1 MTNTDTNIKHK
12 APRPD
17 VRAKYGCIVMDPP
30 TDVLQTGQHGAINH
44 YPLMTMERL
53 KQLPVGELAQENAHL
68 WLWSTN
74 AALEASLDLA
84 RFYGFTPRS
93 LFTWVKPRFGLG
105 NYLRNATEQLIFA
118 TKGKAP
124 VLYKSQP
131 NWGFFPVQDHSHK
144 PEEFF
149 SIVTRVS
156 PGDYLELFARRR
168 PPSVEG
174 KEFSIWADS
183 VDSDISLAEWGFPVP
198 SDAKFADVNKETGDE
213 QS

>member
-1 MTNTDTNIKHK
+1 MTNTNINNN
-12 APRPD
+12 AEASRPD
-17 VRAKYGCIVMDPP
+17 VRGKFGCIVVDPP
-30 TDVLQTGQHGAINH
+30 TDVLQKGSLGAINH
-44 YPLMTMERL
+44 YELLPMERL
-53 KQLPVGELAQENAHL
+53 KQLPVGELAKENAHL

-74 AALEASLDLA
+74 AALEASYELA
-84 RFYGFTPRS
+84 RAWGFTPRS

-131 NWGFFPVQDHSHK
+131 NWGFFPLQDHSHK

-156 PGDYLELFARRR
+156 PGPYLELFARRR

-174 KEFSIWADS
+174 KEIAIWGNE
-183 VDSDISLAEWGFPVP
+183 VDSDISLAEWGFSVP
-198 SDAKFADVNKETGDE
+198 SDTKFEAPDKEVRHDK
-213 QS
+213 S

>member
-1 MTNTDTNIKHK
+1 MTNTDINIKNK
-12 APRPD
+12 ARRPD
-17 VRAKYGCIVMDPP
+17 VRGKFGCIIADPP
-30 TDVLQTGQHGAINH
+30 TDVAQKGSLGAINH
-44 YPLMTMERL
+44 YDLLPMERL
-53 KQLPVGELAQENAHL
+53 KQLPVGEISKENSHL

-74 AALEASLDLA
+74 AALEASFDLA
-84 RFYGFTPRS
+84 RAWGFTPRS
-93 LFTWVKPRFGLG
+93 LFTWVKPKFGLG

-149 SIVTRVS
+149 SIVRRVS
-156 PGDYLELFARRR
+156 PGPTVELFARRR
-168 PPSVEG
+168 PVDPEIQVWGNE
-174 KEFSIWADS
+174 

-198 SDAKFADVNKETGDE
+198 SDAKFEDASKGADDE
-213 QS
+213 RS